1 MNENVN
7 VQTLVRQIAARVKCA
22 VCGHHF
28 GLSDIQ
34 VLGNRDQV
42 WAMRLNCRECRTKA
56 LLLAVIEGKSAR
68 PVYTDLAP
76 DEWQRFKDG
85 PAISADDV
93 IVMHQTIQSYDGD
106 FSEIL
111 EDPLPGESQ

>member
-1 MNENVN
+1 MNQNVN
-7 VQTLVRQIAARVKCA
+7 AQALVRQIAARVKCA

-34 VLGNRDQV
+34 VLGNRDKV
-42 WAMRLNCRECRTKA
+42 WAMRVNCRECRTKS
-56 LLLAVIEGKSAR
+56 LLLAVVDGKSAR
-68 PVYTDLAP
+68 SVYTDLAP

-85 PAISADDV
+85 PPISADDV
-93 IVMHQTIQSYDGD
+93 IVMHQSIQSYDGD

-111 EDPLPGESQ
+111 EDPLPNEAT